1 MPTIVARWQDWS
13 GRGLEHL
20 VLKEGSGQIVAA
32 AAVLGVSGNQL
43 FAAHYKIC
51 CDPDW
56 RVRSVEL
63 HEIGSDRTLEL
74 ASNGAGNWRDGS
86 GATQPQLVGAMD
98 VDISITPF
106 TNTLPIRRLN
116 LQEGQAHEILAV
128 YIHLPNLAL
137 TTDRQCY
144 TCLEAGGRY
153 RYESVD
159 SDFARVIEVDAH
171 GLVVTYPDL
180 FRRIL

>member
-74 ASNGAGNWRDGS
+74 ASNGAGNWSDGS
-86 GATQPQLVGAMD
+86 GATQPQLAGAMD

-106 TNTLPIRRLN
+106 TNTLPIRRLG
-116 LQEGQAHEILAV
+116 LKPGESAEIAAV
-128 YIHLPNLAL
+128 YVRLPEL
-137 TTDRQCY
+137 TAGTDLQRY
-144 TCLEAGGRY
+144 TCLEPRRRY
-153 RYESVD
+153 RYESLD
-159 SDFARVIEVDAH
+159 SDFMREIETDEH
-171 GLVVTYPDL
+171 GLVTLYPGL